1 MPPQKSDGQGKLKMN
16 SGNCV
21 HLRGFY
27 TAVLMFVFFIISA
40 AAGQNYMLRGRVLDN
55 QTGEPLIAANIQI
68 VGTYRGTISN
78 ENGRFQ
84 LEIRDFP
91 ADLSISYI
99 GYQTRTVN
107 LKAEVYRE
115 LEILLEPVIYEAE
128 PIVVIA
134 EDPGMQIMREVIRR
148 KQEWI
153 KDIHT
158 YHARA
163 YSRMV
168 LENDSGIVSI
178 SESTSELYWDA
189 ERGPREIIKSK
200 RQTSNIDQDQNFAF
214 ASYIPN
220 LYADDVEI
228 NGFSVIGPTNPDA
241 FDYYEFQLEKTSK
254 LDTTTVFHIK
264 VIPISRLQ
272 PTFTGELTVLD
283 HQFVLFSAD
292 LKPSENILFPP
303 PIQSWDLS
311 YRQKFSNFGQKFWLP
326 VDLWVT
332 GAIKIS
338 LPGLEFPRIIYKRI
352 ASLTDYEVNIPV
364 PDSLYADK
372 NFLRT
377 DTLAVDSLTIE
388 EANPNPIPLSDR
400 ESTAYQTLDSTATL
414 IKAFKPTGF
423 LSRFIDME
431 DGSKPDTS
439 GRGLFD
445 IISPVVRYNRVEG
458 LHIGASTKQDVGNAL
473 SFDAS
478 AAYNTGI
485 RKGGYTVGVLI
496 RPFTNT
502 GLDLGLKFN
511 TNAETRYI
519 SENYSRLVTSLPP
532 LFAVDD
538 YFDYYWQKSAAASA
552 GYSWNELKT
561 RLQVTYN
568 WQEQRS
574 LEKTTDFNIVFSN
587 FVQRPNPPVNEGIL
601 RSLEIFLQYGS
612 DYVPFGVIG
621 QKGVRLA
628 YEKSLSGDFDFS
640 RINVSLDWRVNT
652 FLTRRLLPNV
662 LDLHI
667 IGGSCTGT
675 LPVQRFGIIDA
686 GLTVFGPFGAFKSLR
701 NRPYEG
707 EKYLAVFW
715 EHNFRTVP
723 FELLN
728 LDFLYKNGISLII
741 FGGHG
746 RTWISDQR
754 LKMLDYD
761 YRYTNEVHSEI
772 GVSISGIF
780 DFLRIDLT
788 QRLDRRLFYAGIA
801 FSRFF

>member
-1 MPPQKSDGQGKLKMN
+1 LKLGNYAQTSIFHTTVLLFILTIFRAADGQ
-16 SGNCV
+16 S
-21 HLRGFY
+21 
-27 TAVLMFVFFIISA
+27 
-40 AAGQNYMLRGRVLDN
+40 YMLRGRVFDN
-55 QTGEPLIAANIQI
+55 QTGEPLVAANIQI

-84 LEIRDFP
+84 LEILDFP

-99 GYQTRTVN
+99 GYQTRTVE
-107 LKAEVYRE
+107 LKAEVYHE
-115 LEILLEPVIYEAE
+115 LEIRLEPVIYEAE

-153 KDIHT
+153 KEIHT
-158 YHARA
+158 YRAEA

-178 SESTSELYWDA
+178 SESTSELFWDA

-241 FDYYEFQLEKTSK
+241 FDYYEFMLEKTSK

-264 VIPISRLQ
+264 VIPVSRLQ

-311 YRQKFSNFGQKFWLP
+311 YRQKFSNFGRKFWLP

-338 LPGLEFPRIIYKRI
+338 FPGLEFPRITYKRI
-352 ASLTDYEVNIPV
+352 ASLTDYEVNV
-364 PDSLYADK
+364 ALPDSLYADN

-423 LSRFIDME
+423 LSRFIDVE
-431 DGSKPDTS
+431 DGSTPDSS

-445 IISPVVRYNRVEG
+445 IISPVARFNRVEG
-458 LHIGASTKQDVGNAL
+458 LHIGASTKQEIGKTL
-473 SFDAS
+473 SIDAS
-478 AAYNTGI
+478 AAYNTGL
-485 RKGGYTVGVLI
+485 RRGGYTIGALI
-496 RPFTNT
+496 KPFPKTGFDFGLNFSTNT
-502 GLDLGLKFN
+502 
-511 TNAETRYI
+511 ETRYR
-519 SENYSRLVTSLPP
+519 SENYSRLVASLPP

-538 YFDYYWQKSAAASA
+538 YFDYFWQKSAAARM
-552 GYSWNELKT
+552 GYLWHGIET
-561 RLQVTYN
+561 RVQVAYN

-574 LEKTTDFNIVFSN
+574 LQKTTDFNIVFSN
-587 FVQRPNPPVNEGIL
+587 FVQRPNPSIDDGTL
-601 RSLEIFLQYGS
+601 RSLEITLQYGN

-621 QKGVRLA
+621 QKRILLT
-628 YEKSLSGDFDFS
+628 YEKSLSGAFNFS
-640 RINVSLDWRVNT
+640 KVDASLDWRIKT

-667 IGGSCTGT
+667 VGGSFTGT
-675 LPVQRFGIIDA
+675 LPVQRFGIVDA
-686 GLTVFGPFGAFKSLR
+686 GLTAFGPFGVLKSLR

-707 EKYLAVFW
+707 EKYLAFLW

-728 LDFLYKNGISLII
+728 MDFLYKNGISLLI
-741 FGGHG
+741 FGGLG

-754 LKMLDYD
+754 LKTLDYD
-761 YRYTNEVHSEI
+761 YRYTDEIHTEI
-772 GVSISGIF
+772 GISVSGIF
-780 DFLRIDLT
+780 DLLRIDLT
-788 QRLDRRLFYAGIA
+788 QRLDRPLFYVGIA